1 MAYTVLDFETTGL
14 DYLQEQV
21 IEIGAI
27 KLDVNFN
34 EIGRLHTMVR
44 LTEGRELKPFI
55 TKLTGITEQDL
66 TDGVSEVTGLNM
78 LKDFIGESVVVAQH
92 APFDLSFL
100 AMAVEPET
108 FIDTRSLSRLL
119 HPDEKAG
126 LKDLCARYGIELE
139 HHRSISDVK
148 ATIEVFKI
156 LMAEANAKMIPVYN
170 VVVVSNDRKLNFVP
184 LSAIL
189 IDLETHKANIKQE
202 AEKELLI
209 QETEV
214 GEENA

>member
-14 DYLQEQV
+14 DYLTEQV

-55 TKLTGITEQDL
+55 TELTGITKQD
-66 TDGVSEVTGLNM
+66 TYNGVSEVVGLNM

-100 AMAVEPET
+100 AKAFEPET

-126 LKDLCARYGIELE
+126 LKDLCERYNIELN
-139 HHRSISDVK
+139 HHRSISDVE
-148 ATIEVFKI
+148 ATIEVLKI
-156 LMAEANAKMIPVYN
+156 LLDEAQEQGKPVYN
-170 VVVVSNDRKLNFVP
+170 VIVVAPDRPLNFTP
-184 LSAIL
+184 LSAVV
-189 IDLETHKANIKQE
+189 IDLETYKANLKAI
-202 AEKELLI
+202 
-209 QETEV
+209 
-214 GEENA
+214 EEERI